1 MWAARFLEELNVSV
15 FSPAHMKEAAY
26 FSETPET
33 RYDAIWRHIQ
43 KNINDVS
50 AVIENLKH

>member
-1 MWAARFLEELNVSV
+1 
-15 FSPAHMKEAAY
+15 MKEAPY

-33 RYDAIWRHIQ
+33 RYDAIWSHNQ
-43 KNINDVS
+43 KNINNAS